1 MATIKDVA
9 QLANVSVSTVSKYIN
24 GGTVRGPNA
33 QAIADAIEQLGFRAN
48 PFARNLKNQRNRSIG
63 VLLPELLGLD
73 GIWLSVVAA
82 EVLALG
88 VTAACIAAR
97 RERYGY

>member
-33 QAIADAIEQLGFRAN
+33 QAIADAIVQLGFRAN
-48 PFARNLKNQRNRSIG
+48 PFARNLKNETS
-63 VLLPELLGLD
+63 PP
-73 GIWLSVVAA
+73 AA
-82 EVLALG
+82 VRICWPPP
-88 VTAACIAAR
+88 VFCIFSHKKSPAEFR
-97 RERYGY
+97 RGSFF